1 MKDKYEISLW
11 EDYLVEASGNV
22 PAHFEEKKL
31 CVIGSDSMTDSF
43 RAYNPILTSDINGT
57 HTLTFKMYYIIKEN
71 EVTIGE
77 SGFEVKSGK
86 NPFLNLMVNERKVKA
101 FWKGDWYDLVIKN
114 CQEDSSGKSITYTC
128 TDVYINELSKNGF
141 NLVLDD
147 ELENNCGTVT
157 ELAQTILDGTD
168 WALDAEN
175 CDIIQQKKEEPV
187 YEADTLVDWTLIDQ
201 TTQQQATI
209 PVNKK
214 VLVYYQQVQDIL
226 KYLEETSSSSK
237 IDDIQ
242 VAYAE
247 NYERDTNS
255 QLVTNAHCYS
265 MPVVWEKSQVSG
277 VDCLIIKSTGENPTT
292 YLYIFYKSVVSTNYR
307 AERLV
312 KHLVSKLDTLTGKY
326 CNIYTVIDG
335 ATIPEQYQD
344 LIHAGD
350 EIYKYQATEWND
362 AIIVNNLTVNPKDF
376 ITDAGWLG
384 DESLAFQLYPPYSS
398 VEHIESYT
406 AKSYLFLTNG
416 KDFYNAGLSQ
426 NSNFIP
432 DGFAI
437 GEKYIFRFKAYGND
451 NGSPDGTYIT
461 SGITPSICQYVD
473 SGDIKEIVP
482 DTDYFDVVA
491 LPVPSQDW
499 DNWVEFELTCKKS
512 VTRREIPEQ
521 KVGLF
526 LTTSRDCWLEEAQ
539 LFKEIYGERTVGQ
552 QIDLV
557 RINPG
562 DIDVQSVSSIK
573 YVYYNHTTSQ
583 ALLSADDI
591 NPLWSSTLD
600 WDCGAFLE
608 PQYNENFE
616 KIRSISGKQSNRFNL
631 LQTIAETFECWAQ
644 FIINHDSTG
653 RVIYNEDGT
662 PQKYVRFKNTIGQ
675 ETGIGFI
682 YGIDLKTISR
692 TIQSDQIVTKTIV
705 SANNN
710 EFAEKGFCTISRSKE
725 NYSRTSFLLNF
736 DYYINQGLMDSGT
749 LNKDL
754 YDPTN
759 GIGYFYLLHQY
770 NIEYDAIAEILDAKR
785 LELTKQSSYQT
796 VYDGTITA
804 LQESIVNLRSYLIG
818 LANAQDWDEATGY
831 ITKNADQEQV
841 SSKMIALKTTEES
854 LATYQ
859 TMQAN
864 LNSSIA
870 QLQSVIEEK
879 EARQEEL
886 LEAIEDLDLQFYKK
900 YSRFIQ
906 EGSWTSE
913 DYIDDNLYYL
923 DAQSVAYTSS
933 RPQISYD
940 ISVLRISSIE
950 EFKNKVFHLGDISFI
965 QDPEFFGY
973 VYINGIK
980 TPYKEKVMISEV
992 VSHFEEPDQDSFRVQ
1007 NYKTQFEDLFQRIT
1021 STTQSLQYAS
1031 GGYARAAAAIEPT
1044 GTINAETLQNSISL
1058 NEQLVLSAHNEDVK
1072 WNEEGVTVSDTTNP
1086 NKKTRVTSGGV
1097 FISTD
1102 GGATWKNAIRGEGI
1116 ATQYLTAGS
1125 INTSSIN
1132 IMDGNFKTFRWD
1144 QTGINA
1150 YYNLG
1155 EGYGVNLSKFVRF
1168 DHFGIY
1174 GIENNSGDNYVPE
1187 TEAQIWNDAKFGM
1200 TWNGFF
1206 VKNKYG
1212 DYTTE
1217 VSSTDDIRVIKPGQN
1232 DSIIELIKIGRIFHD
1247 TSDPTND
1254 VFGIRISNNAG
1265 VPVMES
1271 DNTGG
1276 LWLRDHLSIS
1286 TTQQTVGDQFHVDI
1300 GYLTGYKPGYPDIH
1314 EVFNANDGFLVYE
1327 DGSIKATSGTIGS
1340 MTIEKIE
1347 RTYYEID
1354 CDKDKISKYY
1364 PDGANELTY
1373 SPEDMIF
1380 RVYGPDQDAPLALNT
1395 YTVQINLTGFKTVRP
1410 EDGDFV
1416 LAENGLF
1423 LLTENT
1429 ENIISEESEESG
1441 ETTIDVLALLD
1452 RLKGD
1457 FVRLDE
1463 NGDPVLDERGEPI
1476 HDYVKLK
1483 TKLYIEDGN
1492 YNTNTLK
1499 IQDFFICDVT
1509 YESTPEHPNTNTE
1522 QDIDDFNALLSIISE
1537 DNIAEFEILVEIQDK
1552 DISLNKIVP
1561 VEFGLT
1567 DSMAKFILSAEAIS
1581 MLINN
1586 TKLVFTEDGL
1596 NVYNGGFVI
1605 YGKGED
1611 EETHEEIEVPIFY
1624 YDPAENQLHVK
1635 GSGEFTGIIHATE
1648 GSFTGD
1654 VSADTLT
1661 ANSGNIGSFIIRGD
1675 GLYSTAGATRNNG
1688 KWDVSTSSIKLIGN
1702 TADNNSLIEVEN
1714 INLGVGAHI
1723 NQYLKLGD
1731 NSYIYNPAWE
1741 GAGGNFIRVLHD
1753 GKDAVT
1759 LDQNGIMKIGQLT
1772 LNGQESIIYGN
1783 SFSITPD
1790 VASFSNVTVS
1800 GKISTAVFE
1809 KGHIQSVGGLMMFKP
1824 SYNIESWSGKD
1835 IVLTSKYTGSVNNY
1849 VYIINEEGNPL
1860 PGLMKITNI
1869 SADCMTVTLST
1880 DAVSETKLISL
1891 IDIGVEKDL
1900 IIGVNST
1907 DVRTSFLRP
1916 RGITI
1921 SEFSLNDGKTQTDD
1935 KINPK
1940 VFLGD
1945 LDRSGIDFSGMS
1957 AAYKSARGFGL
1968 FAENVYLTGALTTKI
1983 NATSE
1988 NPSFAGMNTLDGVHA
2003 DKFENDDSAIVFWAG
2018 GRSVDEEGIKN
2029 AYFQVTEQ
2037 GSIYATRAK
2046 FTDSIITDA
2055 GIYGSSLHGA
2065 DIYTARIHGNGLE
2078 IEKPEEVGLS
2088 FYDTSNGIRF
2098 YDGDYNPDSP
2108 TSPAPTEVFS
2118 IGTNGLKKGDDYFIS
2133 ITNNNVNFSGKNYYT
2148 DRTQNSYIHLY
2159 NNSIIG
2165 ARLNENKQEVE
2176 VSKILFD
2183 NTGISL
2189 ISQERK
2195 VILNAPNVQIGNTI
2209 YFGDRMMYEQ
2219 LTNGYNLYVLS

>member
-11 EDYLVEASGNV
+11 EDYLVEASGNI

-43 RAYNPILTSDINGT
+43 RAYDPILTSDINGT
-57 HTLTFKMYYIIKEN
+57 HTFTFKMYYVIKEN

-86 NPFLNLMVNERKVKA
+86 NPFLNLLVNERKVKV
-101 FWKGDWYDLVIKN
+101 FWKDEWYDFVIKN

-128 TDVYINELSKNGF
+128 SDVFINELSKNGF
-141 NLVLDD
+141 NIVLDD

-168 WALDAEN
+168 WILDTEN

-187 YEADTLVDWTLIDQ
+187 YEVDTLADWTLTDQ

-209 PVNKK
+209 SANKK

-226 KYLEETSSSSK
+226 RYLEETSSPSK

-265 MPVVWEKSQVSG
+265 MPVVWKKSQIGG
-277 VDCLIIKSTGENPTT
+277 VDCFIIKSTGENPTT
-292 YLYIFYKSVVSTNYR
+292 YLQIFYKSIVSTNYR

-312 KHLVSKLDTLTGKY
+312 KHLISKLDTLTGKY

-335 ATIPEQYQD
+335 ATIPSQYQD
-344 LIHAGD
+344 LIHEGD

-384 DESLAFQLYPPYSS
+384 DESITFQLYPPYSS

-406 AKSYLFLTNG
+406 AKSYLFLTSG

-451 NGSPDGTYIT
+451 NGKPDGTYIT

-473 SGDIKEIVP
+473 SGDIKEKVSN
-482 DTDYFDVVA
+482 TDYFDITAGPTTTV
-491 LPVPSQDW
+491 

-512 VTRREIPEQ
+512 VTRGEIPEQ

-526 LTTSRDCWLEEAQ
+526 LTTSTDDCWLEEAQ
-539 LFKEIYGERTVGQ
+539 LFREVYGERTEGQ
-552 QIDLV
+552 QTTSA

-682 YGIDLKTISR
+682 YGIDLKAISR

-705 SANNN
+705 SANSN

-725 NYSRTSFLLNF
+725 NYPRTSFLLNF
-736 DYYINQGLMDSGT
+736 DYYINQGLLDSGT

-759 GIGYFYLLHQY
+759 GIGYFYWLHQY
-770 NIEYDAIAEILDAKR
+770 NIEYDAISEVLDAKR

-804 LQESIVNLRSYLIG
+804 LQESITNLKSYLIG
-818 LANAQDWDEATGY
+818 LANAQDWDEATKY

-841 SSKMIALKTTEES
+841 SSKMIALMTTKES

-879 EARQEEL
+879 ETRQEEL
-886 LEAIEDLDLQFYKK
+886 LELIEDLDLQFYKK

-950 EFKNKVFHLGDISFI
+950 EFENKVFHLGDVSFI

-1031 GGYARAAAAIEPT
+1031 GGYARAAAIVEPA

-1072 WNEEGVTVSDTTNP
+1072 WNEDGVTVSDTTNP
-1086 NKKTRVTSGGV
+1086 NKKTRITSGGL

-1102 GGATWKNAIRGEGI
+1102 GGATWKNAVRGEGI
-1116 ATQYLTAGS
+1116 STQYLTAGS

-1132 IMDGNFKTFRWD
+1132 IMDGSFKTFRWD

-1174 GIENNSGDNYVPE
+1174 GIENNSGDNYVPD

-1232 DSIIELIKIGRIFHD
+1232 DSVIELVKIGRIFHD

-1265 VPVMES
+1265 DPVMES
-1271 DNTGG
+1271 DNMGG
-1276 LWLRDHLSIS
+1276 LWLRNHLSIS

-1327 DGSIKATSGTIGS
+1327 DGSIKATSGTIGT

-1347 RTYYEID
+1347 RSFYEIVTERE
-1354 CDKDKISKYY
+1354 KISKFF
-1364 PDGANELTY
+1364 DEGANELTY
-1373 SPEDMIF
+1373 APEDMIF
-1380 RVYGPDQDAPLALNT
+1380 SVYGPDSTEPLPLT
-1395 YTVQINLTGFKTVRP
+1395 DYTVQIILNGFRDVKP
-1410 EDGDFV
+1410 EDADFFV
-1416 LAENGLF
+1416 TENGLNF
-1423 LLTENT
+1423 IVTEANESLIT
-1429 ENIISEESEESG
+1429 EDSPISAGTS
-1441 ETTIDVLALLD
+1441 IDVLELLD
-1452 RLKGD
+1452 RLEGR
-1457 FVRLDE
+1457 FVTE
-1463 NGDPVLDERGEPI
+1463 TEQGKVVE
-1476 HDYVKLK
+1476 YKKLK
-1483 TKLYIEDGN
+1483 AALYLEDAT
-1492 YNTNTLK
+1492 YNTLSLK
-1499 IQDFFICDVT
+1499 IQDLFSCDI
-1509 YESTPEHPNTNTE
+1509 EFEDSGHPNPNTPK
-1522 QDIDDFNALLSIISE
+1522 DIETFNTLLTILSE
-1537 DNIAEFEILVEIQDK
+1537 DNSAEFEIKVEFEDK
-1552 DISLNKIVP
+1552 GIVLNKTVP
-1561 VEFGLT
+1561 VEFGVT

-1605 YGKGED
+1605 YGKGID
-1611 EETHEEIEVPIFY
+1611 EETQEEIEVPIFY
-1624 YDPAENQLHVK
+1624 YDPTENQLHVK

-1654 VSADTLT
+1654 VSANTLT
-1661 ANSGNIGSFIIRGD
+1661 ANSGNIGSFIIRND
-1675 GLYSTAGATRNNG
+1675 GLYSTAGAVLNEG
-1688 KWDVSTSSIKLIGN
+1688 EWDVSGSSIKLLGK
-1702 TADNNSLIEVEN
+1702 TADNTSLIEVEN
-1714 INLGVGAHI
+1714 INLGIGAHI

-1753 GKDAVT
+1753 GEDAIT

-1790 VASFSNVTVS
+1790 VANFSNVTVS

-1809 KGHIQSVGGLMMFKP
+1809 KGHIQSIGGLMMFKP
-1824 SYNIESWSGKD
+1824 SYNIESYSGKD

-1849 VYIINEEGNPL
+1849 VYIINEDGNQL

-1869 SADCMTVTLST
+1869 SSDAKTITLST
-1880 DAVSETKLISL
+1880 EVVSETRLVSL
-1891 IDIGVEKDL
+1891 IDIGIENDL
-1900 IIGVNST
+1900 VIGVNST

-1916 RGITI
+1916 RGFTI
-1921 SEFSLNDGKTQTDD
+1921 SEFKLNDSKTQTVEGT
-1935 KINPK
+1935 NPK

-1968 FAENVYLTGALTTKI
+1968 FAENVYLTGALTTRI
-1983 NATSE
+1983 NATAS

-2078 IEKPEEVGLS
+2078 NGEKAGLS
-2088 FYDTSNGIRF
+2088 FYDTSEGIIF
-2098 YDGDYNPDSP
+2098 YKGKYEDEVNPPS
-2108 TSPAPTEVFS
+2108 EVFS
-2118 IGTNGLKKGDDYFIS
+2118 LGTNGLKKGDDYFIN
-2133 ITNNNVNFSGKNYYT
+2133 ITNNGVDFNGENYYT
-2148 DRTQNSYIHLY
+2148 DKSQSSYIHLQD
-2159 NNSIIG
+2159 NFIIG
-2165 ARLNENKQEVE
+2165 ARLNENNQEIE

-2183 NTGISL
+2183 NTGINL

-2209 YFGDRMMYEQ
+2209 YFGNQMMYEQ
-2219 LTNGYNLYVLS
+2219 LGTGYNLYVLS